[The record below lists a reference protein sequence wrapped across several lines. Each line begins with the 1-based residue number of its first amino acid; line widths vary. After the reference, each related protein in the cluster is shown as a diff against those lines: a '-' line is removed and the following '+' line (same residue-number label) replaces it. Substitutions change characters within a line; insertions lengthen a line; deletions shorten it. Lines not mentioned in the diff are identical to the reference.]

1 MLGGL
6 AARLDCDPMDGKQ
19 DLNSALDPQ
28 SAPSSHTCPTCGGSW
43 DGVLAVT
50 SLVFD
55 GGLLHCCVRCGA
67 RFRLSGEET
76 RIVPTCC
83 RCGLPYAPDDPDRP
97 HCSDC
102 SDSDDGSGLGR
113 VTDSAVVQATET
125 EIQLALANQ
134 WDLITTPNLQVYL
147 DRLIG
152 EVAQQIGDG
161 PQNTRVVLFDDDALR
176 SLAFSSGTVFISRGL
191 LEVIR
196 DEAELVFVLGHEL
209 AHAAAPSTPS
219 GLVRIGLQTVSR
231 QLAGASRAG
240 WLLAAEEAIRLGHGL
255 KGESQADLKALE
267 VMQSLGYDARS
278 AVRFLSRLE
287 RLIDQDAPGV
297 SEYKVAHPAPLERRR
312 QVERKLARTV
322 DRETV
327 LKINREPFRRAAGP
341 DVLAGGLHP
350 LTEFDPSGET
360 AARATARLVRDR
372 RFSWALLGLVL
383 LVILFLVAG
392 KLLSN

>member
-19 DLNSALDPQ
+19 DLNSALDTQ
-28 SAPSSHTCPTCGGSW
+28 SAPSSHSCPTCGGSW
-43 DGVLAVT
+43 DRVLSVT

-55 GGLLHCCVRCGA
+55 GGSLFCCVRCGG
-67 RFRLSGEET
+67 RFRLSGEEA

-83 RCGLPYAPDDPDRP
+83 RCGLPYAADDPDQQ

-102 SDSDDGSGLGR
+102 DGGSSLGR
-113 VTDSAVVQATET
+113 VTDPAVVLATET
-125 EIQLALANQ
+125 EIQFALANH
-134 WDLITTPNLQVYL
+134 WDLITMPNLQVYL

-152 EVAQQIGDG
+152 AVAQRIGDA
-161 PQNTRVVLFDDDALR
+161 PQHTRVVLFDDDALR
-176 SLAFSSGTVFISRGL
+176 TLALSSGTVFISRGL
-191 LEVIR
+191 LEVIK

-209 AHAAAPSTPS
+209 AHAASPSTPS
-219 GLVRIGLQTVSR
+219 GMVRIGLRTVSQ

-240 WLLAAEEAIRLGHGL
+240 WVLAAEEAIRLGHGL
-255 KGESQADLKALE
+255 EGESQADLKALE
-267 VMQSLGYDARS
+267 VMQWLGYDARS

-287 RLIDQDAPGV
+287 RLIEQETPEV

-312 QVERKLARTV
+312 QVERKLALTV

-341 DVLAGGLHP
+341 DVLAGGFHP
-350 LTEFDPSGET
+350 LTDFDPSGET
-360 AARATARLVRDR
+360 AARAAARLVRDR
-372 RFSWALLGLVL
+372 RFTWAALGLVL